1 MPEPASQCG
10 RVLARHGTTTQ
21 QQSHWPRPTRPP
33 RVQGMTTDQ
42 IILFALFGLV
52 FAFLLW
58 GKFRYDIVA
67 FSALMAGVL
76 LGVVPTSQAFAGFG
90 HPATLV
96 VALVLVVSAGLV
108 RSGAVFLITR
118 TLVNASR
125 SLGSHITLMGAV
137 GGVLSAFMNNVAA
150 LALLMPVDIQTARK
164 AGRSPGLSLMPLS
177 FATILGGMVT
187 LIGTPPNIII
197 ASIREERLGAPF
209 AMFDFAPVGG
219 VTAIA
224 GLIFIA
230 LIGWRLIPAREDSK
244 LGADDISQFIAELT
258 VPEGSRLIGKQLRD
272 LEEEA
277 EKADVAIIGL
287 IRDSKRRY
295 GRARDA
301 RLRAGDALVL
311 EATPNALDEFRA
323 ALSLAVADAKREER
337 LKADGDGVDIIEVV
351 VTDQSRLIGRTAQ
364 SVGLGWRQ
372 STVLLGISHR
382 GQKITRQI
390 RKTQINVGDILLLL
404 VPRETGADVTQWLG
418 CLPLA
423 DRGLAVTADEKVWI
437 AIGIFSA
444 AVLAASV
451 GLIYLPVALGLVV
464 VVYVLAKIV
473 PLAELYTHI
482 EWPVVVLLGSMI
494 PLGAALESSGGT
506 ELISGALVTLTMGMP
521 AWAVLTVLMVVTMS
535 LSDVLNNTATTI
547 VAAPVGIQMAQS
559 LNVSPDPFLMAVAV
573 AASSAFLTPI
583 GHKNNTLILGPG
595 GYHFGDYWRIGLPLE
610 AIVVIVSIPAILV
623 FWPL

>member
-1 MPEPASQCG
+1 
-10 RVLARHGTTTQ
+10 
-21 QQSHWPRPTRPP
+21 
-33 RVQGMTTDQ
+33 MTTDQ

-125 SLGSHITLMGAV
+125 SLGSHITLMGAI
-137 GGVLSAFMNNVAA
+137 GGVLSALMNNVAA

-311 EATPNALDEFRA
+311 EATPDALDEFRA
-323 ALSLAVADAKREER
+323 AFSLAVADAKREER

-351 VTDQSRLIGRTAQ
+351 VTDQSRLIGRTAE

-506 ELISGALVTLTMGMP
+506 ELISGALITLTMGMP
-521 AWAVLTVLMVVTMS
+521 AWAVLTVLMIVTMS